1 MALGSQGQGQGNKQI
16 PIPDT
21 PTAERRTL
29 REEKSMKAKQ
39 DERKWPNALPQ
50 EMSATRSGLLITGT
64 AGRLGCSI
72 LAVLWS
78 PF

>member
-16 PIPDT
+16 PNT

-50 EMSATRSGLLITGT
+50 EISATRSGLLITGT

-72 LAVLWS
+72 LVVLWS